1 MDRLDAGAE
10 LPSLVSDAPSA
21 SRDDTVS
28 RDDVV
33 ISVCTTCR
41 PADAAAPATP
51 GSMPGP
57 ALLDALRQT
66 FDDSHE
72 PARVRAVQCLGVC
85 KRPVTVAVTSADGYT
100 FMFGDLDIARGVP
113 ALLDFVRSYRVSN
126 YGLVPWR
133 ARAEVLRKGM
143 VARIPPALWS
153 PDNGE
158 PPK

>member
-1 MDRLDAGAE
+1 MDRSGPDI
-10 LPSLVSDAPSA
+10 DT
-21 SRDDTVS
+21 TVS
-28 RDDVV
+28 IAPEEPAVLRDDVV

-41 PADAAAPATP
+41 AADSTAP
-51 GSMPGP
+51 SIVGP
-57 ALLDALRQT
+57 ALLAALKQT
-66 FDDSHE
+66 FGDNE
-72 PARVRAVQCLGVC
+72 LARVRAVQCLSVC

-100 FMFGDLDIARGVP
+100 FLFGDLDVEKGVP
-113 ALLDFVRSYRVSN
+113 ALTDFVTSYRVSN

-143 VARIPPALWS
+143 VARIPPAVWS